1 VPVVWGAVLVMALA
15 AMVDPLR
22 IGITVLVVSRERPML
37 QLLAFWL
44 GGLAMGLTV
53 GLGVLFLL
61 RDFALVFMQRA
72 ASTTAGAGV
81 AIVQIVLGA
90 VALIIATLIA
100 AGFRGRTQSR
110 QFNTPAVFT
119 RLSSRVGSPWI
130 AFLLGAWLGTPLQY
144 VAALAAIL
152 ASGADAR
159 TQIAAVI
166 VYQVVVLA
174 LAEIPLAS
182 SLFAPARTQAVM
194 SWAHDWVLARRR
206 QLISAIIGV
215 VGIFLVVNGVGSL

>member
-1 VPVVWGAVLVMALA
+1 VLVMALA

-22 IGITVLVVSRERPML
+22 IGITVLVVSRDRPML

-61 RDFALVFMQRA
+61 RDFALVFMRRA

-81 AIVQIVLGA
+81 AIAQIILGA
-90 VALIIATLIA
+90 LALIIATLIA
-100 AGFRGRTQSR
+100 ARFRRRKSVR
-110 QFNTPAVFT
+110 QLNTPAVFT

-159 TQIAAVI
+159 TQIGAVI

-182 SLFAPARTQAVM
+182 GLFAPARTKAVM
-194 SWAHDWVLARRR
+194 S
-206 QLISAIIGV
+206 
-215 VGIFLVVNGVGSL
+215 